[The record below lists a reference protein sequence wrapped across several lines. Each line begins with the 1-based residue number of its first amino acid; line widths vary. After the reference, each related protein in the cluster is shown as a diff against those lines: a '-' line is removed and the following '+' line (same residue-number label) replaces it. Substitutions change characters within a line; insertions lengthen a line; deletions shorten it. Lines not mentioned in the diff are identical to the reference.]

1 MDFEQEKTTALYPPV
16 GADGGQPLSKEPSQS
31 IAEDTAEY
39 KTQADDLEEIMQ
51 QIRRASDPAYLPT
64 VSMNDLYE
72 QVFPG
77 RPPVID
83 GLLYAGTYL
92 FVGAPKVGK
101 SFLMAQL
108 AYHVS
113 MGIPL
118 WGYAVNRGTVLY
130 LALEDDHRRLQDRLY
145 RMFGEN
151 STENLYFAVYAKQ
164 LTKVWKRSSRAL
176 FVNTRTHGLSLSIRC
191 KKFGRTAA
199 KNAAM
204 PAIMK

>member
-92 FVGAPKVGK
+92 FVGAPKVG
-101 SFLMAQL
+101 
-108 AYHVS
+108 
-113 MGIPL
+113 
-118 WGYAVNRGTVLY
+118 N
-130 LALEDDHRRLQDRLY
+130 
-145 RMFGEN
+145 
-151 STENLYFAVYAKQ
+151 
-164 LTKVWKRSSRAL
+164 RSSW
-176 FVNTRTHGLSLSIRC
+176 HSL
-191 KKFGRTAA
+191 
-199 KNAAM
+199 
-204 PAIMK
+204 PIM

>member
-39 KTQADDLEEIMQ
+39 KMQADDLEEIMQ

-118 WGYAVNRGTVLY
+118 WGYAVIV
-130 LALEDDHRRLQDRLY
+130 E
-145 RMFGEN
+145 
-151 STENLYFAVYAKQ
+151 
-164 LTKVWKRSSRAL
+164 L
-176 FVNTRTHGLSLSIRC
+176 FSIWLWRTITAAC
-191 KKFGRTAA
+191 KIVCTGCSERTAP
-199 KNAAM
+199 KISILQSM
-204 PAIMK
+204 QSS

>member
-16 GADGGQPLSKEPSQS
+16 GADGGQPLSKETNQS

-118 WGYAVNRGTVLY
+118 WGYAVNPISIKREMCECRKSWILM
-130 LALEDDHRRLQDRLY
+130 RLTPA
-145 RMFGEN
+145 
-151 STENLYFAVYAKQ
+151 SFAP
-164 LTKVWKRSSRAL
+164 
-176 FVNTRTHGLSLSIRC
+176 LSISRW
-191 KKFGRTAA
+191 R
-199 KNAAM
+199 
-204 PAIMK
+204 